1 MNWVIIITVI
11 LLVVIWPLVLE
22 IIGDILDT

>member
-1 MNWVIIITVI
+1 MNWVIITVI

>member
-1 MNWVIIITVI
+1 MSWVIIITVI
-11 LLVVIWPLVLE
+11 LLVTIWPLVLE

>member
-1 MNWVIIITVI
+1 MNWVIIIAVI
-11 LLVVIWPLVLE
+11 LLAAIWPLVLE